1 MQTVIRGWSAT
12 TVGEL
17 DISVQAMVT
26 SRASSP
32 TAQVSVWKILR
43 AAWLVDGCRLQNAC
57 RNIVEC
63 LYYAVTAVH
72 GHMSIWT

>member
-32 TAQVSVWKILR
+32 TAGKCRCEKYCALHDWLTDVACKMHAAILLS
-43 AAWLVDGCRLQNAC
+43 AYTMQSLQCMGICR
-57 RNIVEC
+57 
-63 LYYAVTAVH
+63 
-72 GHMSIWT
+72 